1 MPEDKV
7 IVPIIHNNGTRKSQ
21 LMKPYMDA
29 YYKLDDAKTAFLLF
43 APHGRDYYQEPGL
56 IKLAM
61 VQHKE
66 MLKTITDLQDKIR
79 KILEGIDAQETND
92 K

>member
-1 MPEDKV
+1 MAEV
-7 IVPIIHNNGTRKSQ
+7 IVPIIHDNGTRKSQ

-43 APHGRDYYQEPGL
+43 TPNSRDYYQEPGL
-56 IKLAM
+56 FKLAM
-61 VQHKE
+61 SQHND
-66 MLKTITDLQDKIR
+66 MIKTMDDLQDKIR
-79 KILEGIDAQETND
+79 DILNGIDAQETND